1 MTQNTATTRAAL
13 VATLAAVPDVGVVHA
28 YERYLKDWARLR
40 ALYVAAMPDGNQ
52 LRGWYVRRL
61 AARVTRNGAGRAIV
75 HTTWLLRGMMAV
87 SDEAQSEL
95 VFDDLVDAVRRAIE
109 ADPTLGGAVQ
119 TTLYEK
125 ELGAQLQAAG
135 PVMFAGVLCHAADLV
150 VTTETL
156 E

>member
-1 MTQNTATTRAAL
+1 MSQNTETTRAAL
-13 VATLAAVPDVGVVHA
+13 VATLLSVPQVGVVHA
-28 YERYLKDWARLR
+28 YERYAKDLMRLR
-40 ALYVAAMPDGNQ
+40 ALYVATLPDGDQ

-61 AARVTRNGAGRAIV
+61 AFRVTRNGAGRPFV
-75 HTTWLLRGMMAV
+75 HTTWLLRGLMAL

-95 VFDDLVDAVRRAIE
+95 AFDDLVDDVRRAIE
-109 ADPTLGGAVQ
+109 VDPTLGGAVQ
-119 TTLYEK
+119 TTLFDK

>member
-13 VATLAAVPDVGVVHA
+13 VATLAAVPDAGVVHA
-28 YERYLKDWARLR
+28 WERYAKDLGRLR
-40 ALYVAAMPDGNQ
+40 ALYVAQLPEGDQ

-61 AARVTRNGAGRAIV
+61 AFQVTRNGAGRAFV
-75 HTTWLLRGMMAV
+75 HTTWLLRGLMAV

-119 TTLYEK
+119 TTLFEK